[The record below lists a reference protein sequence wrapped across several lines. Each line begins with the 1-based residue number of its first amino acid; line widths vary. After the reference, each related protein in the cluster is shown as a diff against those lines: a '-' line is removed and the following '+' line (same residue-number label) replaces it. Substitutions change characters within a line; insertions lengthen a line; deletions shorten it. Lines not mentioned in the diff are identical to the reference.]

1 MRLVIDMQ
9 GAQTE
14 SRYRGIGR
22 YTTSLVEAIVRDNV
36 EHDIVLALNGLLHE
50 SVGALKKHFEL
61 LLPADSIKVWYAP
74 PGFQESNPG
83 GVDRRARAEMIRE
96 AALASYCPDIILV
109 TSLFEGFAED
119 AVTSIGRYDRK
130 TPVMV
135 ILYDLIPLL
144 NPKQYLESNPV
155 YEKYYRGKIES
166 LNKAAGLLAISRFS
180 ANEGAEVLNRPTSQI
195 FNISTASSS
204 AFSFQAVSDRERHEV
219 CVGYGFKDDFVLYAG
234 GADDRKNL
242 PRLIEAYA
250 GLNAEIRATTTL
262 VIAGRLD
269 GRDKALLRDR
279 AEKSKLGND
288 ELMFTGYV
296 SDEALATL
304 YRLCRVFVFPSWH
317 EGFGLPALE
326 AMSCGAPV
334 IGAGNTSLPEV
345 IDNPDALFDPFDRDA
360 MAAKISHVLTDE
372 NFRQSLIEK
381 GLTRAPLFSWSNSA
395 KKAVAAIS
403 AIYRGYQSNSA
414 VAHTER
420 TKPVLAMVTPLPPLR
435 TGIGYYSRALLP
447 FISRHYH
454 VVVITDQSEID
465 CGEETL
471 GFEVKNINWL
481 RRNGHSIDRFV
492 YQMGNSPFHEHMLEL
507 MDLFPGIVV
516 MHDFF
521 LSSLYGYLEGN
532 VKPGAWQQELQ
543 HSHGYR
549 SLMGFDNQ
557 VDHDGFKARYP
568 SNLTVLEKATG
579 LIFHSEY
586 SRNLLSEFYSRASS
600 WPSVVIPHLKELP
613 DVRKP
618 GKARQ
623 DLGFGESDLI
633 VCSFGFIDKVKCSRE
648 IFEAW
653 DGIDFPKDRVCR
665 LIFVGEN
672 HGGEYGFDFQR
683 RIKKSSLSD
692 TVLITGWVDD
702 ETYNRYLEAADIAV
716 QLRSES
722 KGETSGTIID
732 CMSVGL
738 PAVVNSVGSFAEL
751 ASEGAVL
758 LKESFSVEE
767 LRGAI
772 SQLLRDDTARSL
784 LGIRARE
791 VIKTAHSPQ
800 DCAEKYRD
808 FIELISRRARFNPA
822 GLYRALM
829 QNTAVSPDDKTLVQL
844 ASCIAET
851 FPARRARHRLFLDIT
866 ATNAV
871 DHRAGIERVAKSLSL
886 ELLLADWVT
895 EQIEPIYLTRSDDG
909 LLFRHARAFTSRLLD
924 IDLRAFA
931 DDAVEF
937 LSGDVILSLDLSDNC
952 LPEAVESGVYKRLQ
966 LSGVKV
972 YSVVYD
978 LLPLQNPECFPP
990 GADITHRRW
999 LDSIAAFDGA
1009 VCISKSVADSLGEW
1023 VKAQRGELSPAFRIG
1038 WFHLGSDVAVSSHN
1052 SSISAAERSLLARL
1066 EGRISFLMVGTIE
1079 PRKAYFQSLEA
1090 FSMLW
1095 KSGVDF
1101 DVVIVGREGWTVL
1114 DDSQRRDIPLT
1125 LRAMRNSDEF
1135 GKRLHWISDGSDE
1148 LLNQLYAT
1156 ASALIAASV
1165 GEGFGLP
1172 LVESQRHG
1180 LPVIA
1185 RDLPVFREVADS
1197 NTVFFKAASSQDLA
1211 TALQAWISQNSS
1223 GLVSR
1228 PDSRSAISW
1237 KSAAR
1242 RVRAFC
1248 FDN

>member
-1 MRLVIDMQ
+1 MRIVIDMQ
-9 GAQTE
+9 GAQTG
-14 SRYRGIGR
+14 SRFRGIGR
-22 YTTSLVEAIVRDNV
+22 YTISLVEAIVRNNGQ
-36 EHDIVLALNGLLHE
+36 HDIVLALNGLFYE
-50 SVGALKKHFEL
+50 SVESIKKYFES
-61 LLPADSIKVWYAP
+61 LLPADAIKVWYAP
-74 PGFQESNPG
+74 SGFQESNPG
-83 GVDRRARAEMIRE
+83 YADRRERAEIIRE

-109 TSLFEGFAED
+109 TSLFEGYAED
-119 AVTSIGRYDRK
+119 AVTSIGRYDRQ
-130 TPVMV
+130 TPVVV

-155 YEKYYRGKIES
+155 YEKYYRRKIES

-180 ANEGAEVLNRPTSQI
+180 ANEGAEVLNRPVSQI
-195 FNISTASSS
+195 FNISTASNSI
-204 AFSFQAVSDRERHEV
+204 FSFQAVSDQERHEV

-250 GLNAEIRATTTL
+250 KLNAEIRATTTL

-269 GRDKALLRDR
+269 DRDKALLRGR
-279 AEKSKLGND
+279 AQKNRLGDD

-296 SDEALATL
+296 SDEALAML
-304 YRLCRVFVFPSWH
+304 YRLCRLFVFPSWH

-360 MAAKISHVLTDE
+360 MTAKISLVLTDE
-372 NFRQSLIEK
+372 GFRQILIEK
-381 GLTRAPLFSWSNSA
+381 GLTRSPLFSWNRSA
-395 KKAVAAIS
+395 QNAVTAMS
-403 AIYRGYQSNSA
+403 DIYSRRFTDLRA
-414 VAHTER
+414 AHTGKS
-420 TKPVLAMVTPLPPLR
+420 KPVLAVVTPLPPLR
-435 TGIGYYSRALLP
+435 TGIGYFSRVLMPYLALAYQV
-447 FISRHYH
+447 I
-454 VVVITDQSEID
+454 VITDQTEID
-465 CGEETL
+465 CGTEDIR
-471 GFEVKNINWL
+471 FEVKDIDWL

-492 YQMGNSPFHEHMLEL
+492 YQMGNSPFHEHMLDL
-507 MDLFPGIVV
+507 LDLFPGIVV

-521 LSSLYGYLEGN
+521 LGSLYGYLEGN
-532 VKPGAWQQELQ
+532 VRFGAWQQELQ

-549 SLMGFDNQ
+549 SLIGFDKQ
-557 VDHDGFKARYP
+557 TGHDNLKTRNP

-579 LIFHSEY
+579 LIFHSKY
-586 SRNLLSEFYSRASS
+586 SRDLLSRFYPGAPP
-600 WPSVVIPHLKELP
+600 WPSAVIPLLKELP
-613 DVRKP
+613 DLRSP
-618 GKARQ
+618 GQARQ
-623 DLGFGESDLI
+623 RLGFGESDLI

-653 DGIDFPKDRVCR
+653 VGIDFPKDRICR
-665 LIFVGEN
+665 LVFVGEN
-672 HGGEYGFDFQR
+672 QGGEYGFDFLR
-683 RIKKSSLSD
+683 RIDKSSISD

-702 ETYNRYLEAADIAV
+702 ETYNQYLDAADIAV

-738 PAVVNSVGSFAEL
+738 PAVINSVGSFAEL

-767 LRGAI
+767 LREAI
-772 SQLLRDDTARSL
+772 GQLLQDDAARSL
-784 LGIRARE
+784 LAIRARE

-886 ELLLADWVT
+886 EFLRADWVT
-895 EQIEPIYLTRSDDG
+895 EQIEPIYLTRSDGG
-909 LLFRHARAFTSRLLD
+909 LIFRHARSFTSKLLD

-937 LSGDVILSLDLSDNC
+937 LSGDVILSLDLSDDC
-952 LPEAVESGVYKRLQ
+952 LPEAVASGVYRRLQ
-966 LSGVKV
+966 SSGVKV

-978 LLPLQNPECFPP
+978 LLPLENPECFPP
-990 GADITHRRW
+990 GADATHRRW
-999 LDSIAAFDGA
+999 LESVTAFDGA

-1023 VKAQRGELSPAFRIG
+1023 VKGQRASLSSAFRIG
-1038 WFHLGSDVAVSSHN
+1038 WFHLGSDVALSSHN
-1052 SSISAAERSLLARL
+1052 SSISVSGRSLLARL
-1066 EGRISFLMVGTIE
+1066 EGRVSFLMVGTIE
-1079 PRKAYFQSLEA
+1079 PRKAYFQSLAA
-1090 FSMLW
+1090 FSLLW
-1095 KSGVDF
+1095 QAGVDF
-1101 DVVIVGREGWTVL
+1101 DVVIVGREGWAVL

-1148 LLNQLYAT
+1148 LLNRLYAT

-1172 LVESQRHG
+1172 LVEAQRHG

-1197 NTVFFKAASSQDLA
+1197 NTVFFDAATSQDLA
-1211 TALQAWISQNSS
+1211 TALQAWISQNRS

-1228 PDSRSAISW
+1228 PDTRSAISW
-1237 KSAAR
+1237 ENAAQ